1 MDNIDIAILTHLR
14 DNARKSNSEIA
25 GHLDVSEGTIRK
37 RLKKLEDKNIIKRY
51 TIDVNNVFAALVG
64 IQFATNTPAKDLPL
78 SQQSMGL
85 TRIYEVTGRYDII
98 AIVEKEDP
106 TAINNVLDEIRATRG
121 VILTESFTVLNS
133 H

>member
-1 MDNIDIAILTHLR
+1 
-14 DNARKSNSEIA
+14 
-25 GHLDVSEGTIRK
+25 
-37 RLKKLEDKNIIKRY
+37 
-51 TIDVNNVFAALVG
+51 
-64 IQFATNTPAKDLPL
+64 
-78 SQQSMGL
+78 MGL

>member
-64 IQFATNTPAKDLPL
+64 IQFATNTPAKDLAAKL
-78 SQQSMGL
+78 KSMGL